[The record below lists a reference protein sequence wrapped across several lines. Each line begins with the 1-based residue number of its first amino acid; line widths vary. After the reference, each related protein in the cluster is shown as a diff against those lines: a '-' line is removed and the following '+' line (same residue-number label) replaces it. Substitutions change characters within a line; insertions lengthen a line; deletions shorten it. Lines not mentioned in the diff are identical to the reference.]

1 MEIRKKLEK
10 TFTVPILFEVSPS
23 PPQLYNTIRGITDQ
37 FGTNPS
43 LYSSSS
49 FDSRMRQRHTSI

>member
-10 TFTVPILFEVSPS
+10 TFTVPILFEVLPS
-23 PPQLYNTIRGITDQ
+23 PPQLYNTIKGIMDQ

-43 LYSSSS
+43 L
-49 FDSRMRQRHTSI
+49 